1 MKELYKALAA
11 FQQEVPVI
19 HKDTQGYGYSYADL
33 PAIFEAINPIMQ
45 KHGLGFTQ
53 TVNGTQLCT
62 TVFHIKSGESIEG
75 CADIPQDVTLKGMN
89 SFQVL
94 GSAITY
100 MRRYQLSAMLGLV
113 TDKDTDAGGQQ
124 FKTAPPKKQTA
135 PPTAPPKKTVK
146 FGTDEFKKV
155 VDWIVTGV
163 KNKDGELVQGTVG
176 MAVEIYDI
184 DEDELKKAVIVKKEL
199 T

>member
-1 MKELYKALAA
+1 MKNLFKALAA

-33 PAIFEAINPIMQ
+33 PAIFDVINPLMQ

-62 TVFHIKSGESIEG
+62 TVFHVESGEMLEG
-75 CADIPQDVTLKGMN
+75 CADIPQGVNLKGMN
-89 SFQVL
+89 DFQVL

-124 FKTAPPKKQTA
+124 TK
-135 PPTAPPKKTVK
+135 PTAQTPKPITTPVKTEVK
-146 FGTDEFKKV
+146 EGDKVFMAILKGVSEGKGTIEQAKAKYSISESV
-155 VDWIVTGV
+155 EASLKEKIRAL
-163 KNKDGELVQGTVG
+163 KDV
-176 MAVEIYDI
+176 M
-184 DEDELKKAVIVKKEL
+184 
-199 T
+199 